1 MIVDSNLNVQI
12 DEITGNGIPP
22 GDGGEPHC
30 EYLVQK
36 RCPLRDAA
44 DSLNRDVGREGELA
58 RCLQTGPVQACEN
71 LVPWGGPAFS

>member
-58 RCLQTGPVQACEN
+58 RCLQTGRFR
-71 LVPWGGPAFS
+71 LVRI